1 MQPCH
6 DIFPHHHPFANP
18 FGRDQLLACCIRSC
32 HHSQRMSMPCAPANV
47 DNCTYAGTESSNRPA
62 RSSNGVGGDA
72 RCGRHAAVKL
82 RRGMERRRGSHGG
95 ICLMGACWNDLL
107 YACFWVPVSERNT
120 LHSNIPFHSNSSQTN
135 YLKLT
140 ARSTGHSS
148 DAPDAPGALGA
159 LGAPGIRHA
168 PRPGSACSMTSR

>member
-18 FGRDQLLACCIRSC
+18 FGLDALLACCIRSC
-32 HHSQRMSMPCAPANV
+32 RHSQRTSMPCAPANV

-82 RRGMERRRGSHGG
+82 RRGMERRRGCHGG

-148 DAPDAPGALGA
+148 DAPDAPGT